1 MTKNKIHPDEI
12 DWLIV
17 QACSCEV
24 LEIKEEALQKLKDLG
39 HSEEKIKEKYKQ
51 ISSNEFPEEIFS
63 KAYKIQEERNI
74 QESYSTREKLM
85 IFFFGPLMISPYS
98 IYGLYDLFKFN
109 YQTKFKQ
116 RLILLICG
124 ILFWVLL
131 VIMGFKW
138 SEYQWQKKVDN
149 ANIHE
154 WENNRIK

>member
-1 MTKNKIHPDEI
+1 MSDHKIHQDEI

-24 LEIKEEALQKLKDLG
+24 PEIKDEALQKLKELG
-39 HSEEKIKEKYKQ
+39 HSEERIKEKYKQ
-51 ISSNEFPEEIFS
+51 ISSNEFPEEIFT
-63 KAYKIQEERNI
+63 KAYKIQEERNM
-74 QESYSTREKLM
+74 QESYSTREKLT
-85 IFFFGPLMISPYS
+85 IFFLGPLMISPSS
-98 IYGLYDLFKFN
+98 IYELYDLFKSN
-109 YQTKFKQ
+109 YQTQFKQ

-149 ANIHE
+149 ADIYE